1 MMQKRSVRLGDYD
14 TASDGLW
21 TLAALD
27 FQEPELETNLVPIP
41 GRTRGPLDL
50 SYVLTEGE
58 PCYGSRSLSITLES
72 SEGDRAA
79 RQMRISNMINR
90 LHGRRVDIVLPD
102 HPQHYATGRLSVK
115 QSYNDL
121 AHAAVEVS
129 ATCEPWLYSAKET
142 QVVLQA
148 TSSEQVAHLTN
159 SGAMTVVPVLE
170 VTAEAG
176 QNILLKYGTASGSF
190 SAGIYSW
197 PTLWLTPGEH
207 EVTYS
212 GAGIMTIK
220 YRAAVLR

>member
-1 MMQKRSVRLGDYD
+1 MEKRSVRPGDYD
-14 TASDGLW
+14 TAADGLW

-27 FQEPELETNLVPIP
+27 FPEPDQETNMVQVP
-41 GRTRGPLDL
+41 GRTKGPLDL
-50 SYVLTEGE
+50 SAILTEGE

-72 SEGDRAA
+72 SEGDREA
-79 RQMRISNMINR
+79 RQVRISNMINR

-102 HPQHYATGRLSVK
+102 HPQHYVTGRLSVK
-115 QSYNDL
+115 QSYTDL

-129 ATCEPWLYSAKET
+129 GTCEPWLYSAEET

-220 YRAAVLR
+220 YREAVLR

>member
-21 TLAALD
+21 PLAALD

-220 YRAAVLR
+220 YREAVLR

>member
-79 RQMRISNMINR
+79 RQLRISNMINR

-220 YRAAVLR
+220 YREAVLR

>member
-79 RQMRISNMINR
+79 RQLRISNMINR

-102 HPQHYATGRLSVK
+102 HPAYYATGRVTVRQL
-115 QSYNDL
+115 YNDL

-129 ATCEPWLYSAKET
+129 GTCEPWLYSAEET

-176 QNILLKYGTASGSF
+176 QNILLKYGTASGAF

-197 PTLWLTPGEH
+197 PTLWMTPGEH
-207 EVTYS
+207 ELRYS

-220 YRAAVLR
+220 YREAVLR

>member
-27 FQEPELETNLVPIP
+27 FQEPDQETNMVQVP
-41 GRTRGPLDL
+41 GRTKGPLDL
-50 SYVLTEGE
+50 SAILTEGE

-72 SEGDRAA
+72 SEGDREA
-79 RQMRISNMINR
+79 RQVRISNMINR
-90 LHGRRVDIVLPD
+90 LHGRRVDIVFPD
-102 HPQHYATGRLSVK
+102 HPQHYSTGRLSVK
-115 QSYNDL
+115 QSYNDP

-129 ATCEPWLYSAKET
+129 GTCEPWLYSAEET

-159 SGAMTVVPVLE
+159 AGAMTVVPVLE

-190 SAGIYSW
+190 SAGTYSW

-212 GAGIMTIK
+212 GAGTLTIT
-220 YRAAVLR
+220 YREAVLR

>member
-58 PCYGSRSLSITLES
+58 PCYGSRSISITLES

-79 RQMRISNMINR
+79 RQLRISNMINR

-129 ATCEPWLYSAKET
+129 GTCELWLYSAEET

-220 YRAAVLR
+220 YREAVLR

>member
-1 MMQKRSVRLGDYD
+1 MQKRSVRLGDYD
-14 TASDGLW
+14 TAADGLW
-21 TLAALD
+21 TLADLD
-27 FQEPELETNLVPIP
+27 FPEPAQETNMVPVP
-41 GRTRGPLDL
+41 GRTKGPLDL
-50 SYVLTEGE
+50 SAILTEGE

-72 SEGDRAA
+72 SEGDREA

-90 LHGRRVDIVLPD
+90 LHGRRVDIILPD

-129 ATCEPWLYSAKET
+129 GTCEPWLYSAKET

-148 TSSEQVAHLTN
+148 TSSEQVAHLKN

-170 VTAEAG
+170 VTAEEG

-207 EVTYS
+207 DVTYS

-220 YRAAVLR
+220 YREAVLR

>member
-58 PCYGSRSLSITLES
+58 PCYGSRSISITLES

-79 RQMRISNMINR
+79 RQLRISNMINR

-129 ATCEPWLYSAKET
+129 GTCEPWLYSAEET

-220 YRAAVLR
+220 YREAVLR

>member
-1 MMQKRSVRLGDYD
+1 MEKRSVRLGDYD
-14 TASDGLW
+14 TAADGLW

-27 FQEPELETNLVPIP
+27 FPEPDQETNMVQVP
-41 GRTRGPLDL
+41 GRTKGPLDL
-50 SYVLTEGE
+50 SAILTEGE

-72 SEGDRAA
+72 SEGDREA
-79 RQMRISNMINR
+79 RQVRISNMINR
-90 LHGRRVDIVLPD
+90 LHGRRIEIVLPD
-102 HPQHYATGRLSVK
+102 NPDHYALGRVGVRQL
-115 QSYNDL
+115 YNDP
-121 AHAAVEVS
+121 AHAAVEIS
-129 ATCEPWLYSAKET
+129 GTCEPWLYAAEET

-159 SGAMTVVPVLE
+159 AGAMTVVPVLE

-190 SAGIYSW
+190 SAGTYSW

-212 GAGIMTIK
+212 GAGTLTIT
-220 YRAAVLR
+220 YREAVLR

>member
-212 GAGIMTIK
+212 GASIMTIK
-220 YRAAVLR
+220 YREAVLR

>member
-72 SEGDRAA
+72 SEWDRAA

-220 YRAAVLR
+220 YREAVLR

>member
-220 YRAAVLR
+220 YREAVLR

>member
-1 MMQKRSVRLGDYD
+1 MQKRSVRLGDYD
-14 TASDGLW
+14 TAADGLW

-27 FQEPELETNLVPIP
+27 FPEPDQETNMVQVP
-41 GRTRGPLDL
+41 GRTKGPLDL
-50 SYVLTEGE
+50 SAILTEGE

-72 SEGDRAA
+72 SEGDREA
-79 RQMRISNMINR
+79 RQVRISNMINR

-129 ATCEPWLYSAKET
+129 GTCEPWLYSAEET

-148 TSSEQVAHLTN
+148 TSSEQVEHLTN

-220 YRAAVLR
+220 YREAVLR

>member
-1 MMQKRSVRLGDYD
+1 MEKRSVRLGDYD
-14 TASDGLW
+14 TAADGLW

-27 FQEPELETNLVPIP
+27 FPEPDQETNMVQVP
-41 GRTRGPLDL
+41 GRTKGPLDL
-50 SYVLTEGE
+50 SAILTEGE
-58 PCYGSRSLSITLES
+58 PFYGSRSLSITLES
-72 SEGDRAA
+72 SEGDREA
-79 RQMRISNMINR
+79 RQVRISNMINR

-129 ATCEPWLYSAKET
+129 GTCEPWLYSAEET

-220 YRAAVLR
+220 YREAVLR

>member
-58 PCYGSRSLSITLES
+58 PCYGSRPLSITLES

-79 RQMRISNMINR
+79 RQLRISNMINR

-129 ATCEPWLYSAKET
+129 GTCEPWLYSAEET

-159 SGAMTVVPVLE
+159 AGAMTVVPVLE

-220 YRAAVLR
+220 YREAVLR

>member
-1 MMQKRSVRLGDYD
+1 MQKRSARLGDYD
-14 TASDGLW
+14 TATDGLW

-27 FQEPELETNLVPIP
+27 FPEPDQETNMVQVP
-41 GRTRGPLDL
+41 GRTKGPLDL
-50 SYVLTEGE
+50 SAILTEGE

-72 SEGDRAA
+72 SEGDREA
-79 RQMRISNMINR
+79 RQVRISNMINR

-129 ATCEPWLYSAKET
+129 GTCEPWLYSAEET

-220 YRAAVLR
+220 YREAVLR